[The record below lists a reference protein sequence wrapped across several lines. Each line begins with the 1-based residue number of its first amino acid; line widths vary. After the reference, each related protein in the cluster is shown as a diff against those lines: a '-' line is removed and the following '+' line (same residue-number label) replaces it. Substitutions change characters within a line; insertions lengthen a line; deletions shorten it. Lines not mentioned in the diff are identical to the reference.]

1 MKKGVKLHRNIYI
14 ILLFVLLLA
23 VASQFARSKFV
34 LEFSHN
40 ENVHQQYQQVKQKYL
55 ASLNEEPS
63 TTTAISDRNYCVL
76 YDSRDTLSVGIKDN
90 SLQVLEYMQQPY
102 TTVDLDINDVDVSE
116 CQAILMTSSLN
127 RVESEIQSIIDYVED
142 GGYMYVMRLDNP
154 SPVFN
159 QIYRK
164 LGFLNFSYLKG
175 EYGIELTSNVLINQ
189 KGIQYDGDFIYN
201 DVLIGEIEDS
211 AELLATTINHTPLMW
226 KKTFGDGA
234 FLVFNGSSLDTKES
248 RGLIA
253 GGISMLEPD
262 YIYPIFNTKLFY
274 IDDFPAPI
282 PQGINDVIYKDYQ
295 MDITTFF
302 QNIWWPQMIR
312 VAKLNDI
319 KYTAMVIQTYG
330 DDVIGPFQSR
340 EDEELH
346 NLIGYGR
353 EVIKSGGEI
362 GIHGYNH
369 QSLQMDPQIADYFD
383 YNEWQTSEDMKES
396 IRTVLQYI
404 KRAFPNYNVMSYVP
418 PSNVLSSEGRQALV
432 DTWPNL
438 AVISSLYMTDPFE
451 RSYVQEFQITSD
463 GIIEMPRVTSGY
475 FDTEYNKWLE
485 ANTITSIGVFSHF
498 IHPDDLLDKERGR
511 QQTWES
517 LYKDFEDLLERLHST
532 YPWLR
537 SITSTQ
543 AAVSVAN
550 QLQSDMD
557 VTKDKNKLQVT
568 TTSESAEQYFILRT
582 DKKIKMLEHC
592 IVEKIDKDIYL
603 VTAFNKNFS
612 IGLGG

>member
-1 MKKGVKLHRNIYI
+1 MKKAVKLHRNVYI
-14 ILLFVLLLA
+14 ILLIVLLLA
-23 VASQFARSKFV
+23 VASQFARSQFV

-40 ENVHQQYQQVKQKYL
+40 ENLNQQYQQVKQNYL
-55 ASLNEEPS
+55 AAIKEEPS
-63 TTTAISDRNYCVL
+63 STKEISDRNYCLL
-76 YDSRDTLSVGIKDN
+76 YDSKDRLSVGIKDN
-90 SLQVLEYMQQPY
+90 SEQVLQYMQQPY
-102 TTVDLDINDVDVSE
+102 TSVDLDNDSLDVIE
-116 CQAILMTSSLN
+116 CQAILMTASLEK
-127 RVESEIQSIIDYVED
+127 VETEIPTIIQYVED

-154 SPVFN
+154 SPAFN

-189 KGIQYDGDFIYN
+189 KGVHYDGDFIYN
-201 DVLIGEIEDS
+201 DVLIGELEEFV
-211 AELLATTINHTPLMW
+211 ELLAITSNQNPLMW
-226 KKTFGDGA
+226 KKQFGEGA
-234 FLVFNGSSLDTKES
+234 FLVFNGSSLEGKES

-295 MDITTFF
+295 MDIPTFF
-302 QNIWWPQMIR
+302 QNVWWPQMIR
-312 VAKLNDI
+312 VAKLHDI
-319 KYTAMVIQTYG
+319 KYTAMVIQTYS
-330 DDVIGPFQSR
+330 DDVIAPFQPL

-369 QSLQMDPQIADYFD
+369 QSLQMDPKIADYFS
-383 YNEWQTSEDMKES
+383 YNEWEKPEDMKES
-396 IRTVLQYI
+396 IKTVLRYI
-404 KRAFPNYNVMSYVP
+404 ERAFPNYNVMSYVP
-418 PSNVLSSEGRQALV
+418 PSNVLSLEGRQVLV
-432 DTWPNL
+432 DSWPNL
-438 AVISSLYMTDPFE
+438 AVISSLYMTDFFG
-451 RSYVQEFQITSD
+451 RSYVQEFTIASD

-498 IHPDDLLDKERGR
+498 IHPDDLLDEERGR

-517 LYKDFEDLLERLHST
+517 LYKDFENLLERLHIT

-543 AAVSVAN
+543 AAISVAN
-550 QLQSDMD
+550 QLQSDMN
-557 VTKDKNKLQVT
+557 VTKEKDNLQVT
-568 TTSESAEQYFILRT
+568 TTSEAAEQFFILRT
-582 DKKIKMLEHC
+582 DKNIKRLEHC
-592 IVEKIDKDIYL
+592 IVEKIDKDVYL
-603 VTAFNKNFS
+603 VTAFKENFY